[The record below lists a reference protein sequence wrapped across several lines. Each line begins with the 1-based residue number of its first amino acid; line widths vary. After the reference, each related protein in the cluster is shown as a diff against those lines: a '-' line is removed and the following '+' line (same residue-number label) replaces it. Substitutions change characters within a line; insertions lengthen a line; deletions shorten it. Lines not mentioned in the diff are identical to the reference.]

1 MTKKWNHIRQSEL
14 QCAVCHVHLV
24 ACMLWTSQAN
34 TNVERGRRSGASS
47 IQDCQ
52 AACINNTQCT
62 GLDWNSTAELGQRCS
77 LSGPWSGSRYDRVT
91 PGVTHFDLNRNCL
104 QTGIFL
110 EILFHWVLFQRWLL
124 QYQAEVYFL
133 FLSALWICKMSDS
146 RFFVVASPPIVLFG
160 IAPDGPKTRYPG
172 FSFAITSEN
181 KLTRRC

>member
-14 QCAVCHVHLV
+14 QCAVCHVYLV

-104 QTGIFL
+104 QTGIFFRNFIPL
-110 EILFHWVLFQRWLL
+110 SSIPKLVVAISSWS
-124 QYQAEVYFL
+124 L
-133 FLSALWICKMSDS
+133 FLIFECPLDLQNVWQ
-146 RFFVVASPPIVLFG
+146 PILCG
-160 IAPDGPKTRYPG
+160 C
-172 FSFAITSEN
+172 FSSHCPFWDCTWWSKNPIP
-181 KLTRRC
+181 RV